1 MLPPSYYKVEK
12 SLRDN
17 IVAHAEAL
25 LNVRKAA
32 NYSAKAF
39 GVLTIL
45 VNSFWKKLTL
55 SP

>member
-17 IVAHAEAL
+17 IVAHAEAI

-32 NYSAKAF
+32 IYSLKAV
-39 GVLTIL
+39 GVPTIL
-45 VNSFWKKLTL
+45 VNSF
-55 SP
+55 